1 MARNADIEMRWVN
14 GWDEL
19 FELTKGRHGIACL
32 LPDSAVVTIQEC
44 QHWLQES
51 VYAGY
56 FVHVELGWIQ
66 GRRGI
71 IASRNRPTEPA
82 S

>member
-1 MARNADIEMRWVN
+1 MRWVN
-14 GWDEL
+14 AWSEL
-19 FELTKGRHGIACL
+19 FELTKGRDGITCQ
-32 LPDSAVVTIQEC
+32 LPDSSVVTIQEC
-44 QHWLQES
+44 QTWLQKS